1 MAIEERMLNR
11 IESDDNFMEWML
23 NPEEK
28 LKQFND
34 IKEQM
39 KEEYLK
45 DCFDWVLTFSGGKD
59 SSLVAALVWQML
71 ESLPVE
77 LRHKRVHIVSSDTM
91 VETNQIT
98 KHLHAN
104 LELMAQNGKELGIEV
119 HLVNPRMIQRYFR
132 HVIGLGVIPPAPGK
146 GFSWCSDRLK
156 IGPVNELIKKLLRE
170 QPVIIPEPEHEH
182 RLTILLGV
190 RLDES
195 IRRASKIRVY
205 TGDDVFGK
213 HDYVP
218 NSRVYHPIKYIS
230 TDDLWNWLSYNA
242 TTLPWGTPLEEL
254 KALYGGNNSKE
265 CPVIRSKSELN
276 QSCGSSN
283 SRNGCWVCL
292 YSGRKDKMLQELIDG
307 GDTSV
312 TYLAEWKAFL
322 YDVTFDCRYKDPIKG
337 IKDIEKKTKDS
348 LDNGFL
354 GDESLWYANEFEQYT
369 GEYHTYERA
378 FKGNEKGEYDPGK
391 FSFEMRRILLEKL
404 FYAQQMAGYSLISN
418 EEVDLILQEWTNEG
432 FHVSLEDIKPI
443 NHQYDG
449 AVVLKRDWSIN
460 EKETTNPNPIFY
472 VQLPM
477 NMSATELAVYH
488 KERQRLTGR
497 SIFCYYDHTDL
508 AHMKAVY
515 NSATFIVC
523 KDSITTQEQANEY
536 VNEWFYL
543 AGTKTMGTDGQPFT
557 KMTKEAF
564 HATLNHLMLDT
575 LQNSLISLDKEIKGL
590 KEDSTV
596 LEELDQSEQE
606 RLSKKWLL
614 IQRWIRPKPQE
625 LKREE
630 NLFSFEE
637 GLNKKTKK
645 LTNIATEPIRTNNN
659 GQLAF
664 II

>member
-11 IESDDNFMEWML
+11 IESDDNFMDWIL

-28 LKQFND
+28 LQQFND
-34 IKEQM
+34 IKEHM
-39 KEEYLK
+39 REEYLN
-45 DCFDWVLTFSGGKD
+45 DPYDIVISYSSGKD
-59 SSLVAALVWQML
+59 STLVATLMWQML
-71 ESLPVE
+71 ESLPPE
-77 LRHKRVHIVSSDTM
+77 QRHKKVHIVSSDTL
-91 VETNQIT
+91 VETNQLT
-98 KHLHAN
+98 TYLHAN
-104 LELMAQNGKELGIEV
+104 LEMMAQRGKDLGIEV
-119 HLVNPRMIQRYFR
+119 HLIQPRLIERYFR

-146 GFSWCSDRLK
+146 GFQWCTSRLK
-156 IGPVNELIKKLLRE
+156 IQGTSRKMKEILKQ
-170 QPVIIPEPEHEH
+170 QPVIIPEPECKH
-182 RLTILLGV
+182 RLTIALGV

-195 IRRASKIRVY
+195 SKRSASVTRH
-205 TGDDVFGK
+205 TGDDVFGD

-218 NSRVYHPIKYIS
+218 NARVWHPVKYVS
-230 TDDLWNWLSYNA
+230 TDDLWNYLKYQT
-242 TTLPWGTPLEEL
+242 TTLPWGMPINRLE
-254 KALYGGNNSKE
+254 ALYGGANTKE

-276 QSCGSSN
+276 KSCGGN
-283 SRNGCWVCL
+283 SRNGCWTCL
-292 YSGRKDKMLQELIDG
+292 LGGRNDKMLQELIDG

-322 YDVTFDCRYKDPIKG
+322 FDVTFDCRYKDPIKG
-337 IKDIEKKTKDS
+337 LKDIEKKANETID
-348 LDNGFL
+348 DGFL

-369 GEYHTYERA
+369 SEYKTYERA
-378 FKGNEKGEYDPGK
+378 FRGNEKGEYDPGK
-391 FSFEMRRILLEKL
+391 FSFEMRKILLEKL
-404 FYAQQMAGYSLISN
+404 FYAQQMAGYSLISD
-418 EEVDLILQEWTNEG
+418 EEVDLILQEWANEG
-432 FHVSLEDIKPI
+432 FRVSLEDIKPI

-449 AVVLKRDWSIN
+449 ALVLKRDWSIN
-460 EKETTNPNPIFY
+460 EKETTNANPIFY

-515 NSATFIVC
+515 NQATFIVC
-523 KDSITTQEQANEY
+523 KDGITTQEQANEY

-564 HATLNHLMLDT
+564 QATLNHLMLDT
-575 LQNSLISLDKEIKGL
+575 LQNSLISLDKEIKEL

-596 LEELDQSEQE
+596 LDELDHAEQE

-614 IQRWIRPKPQE
+614 IQRWMRTKPQE
-625 LKREE
+625 KKTNE

-637 GLNKKTKK
+637 GLNKKTKN
-645 LTNIATEPIRTNNN
+645 LLNVATDPIQTKNN